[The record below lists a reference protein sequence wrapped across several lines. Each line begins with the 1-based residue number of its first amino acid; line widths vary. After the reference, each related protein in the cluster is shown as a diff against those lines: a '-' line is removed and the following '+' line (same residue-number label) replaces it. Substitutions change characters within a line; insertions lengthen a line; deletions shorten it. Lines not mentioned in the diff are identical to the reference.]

1 MILFDLIANNKKIST
16 KNTIRLETLQ
26 VIDIDTDIGIDNKIP
41 LPRLSAWQQ
50 KSFIKYKKS
59 KISFIFI
66 NHNILLDVNET
77 PYFNNKQCMC
87 RIVTIM
93 IDNNYIVTSNITI
106 V

>member
-1 MILFDLIANNKKIST
+1 M
-16 KNTIRLETLQ
+16 
-26 VIDIDTDIGIDNKIP
+26 
-41 LPRLSAWQQ
+41 PRLSAWQQ
-50 KSFIKYKKS
+50 KSVIKYKKS

-66 NHNILLDVNET
+66 NYNILLDVNET

>member
-1 MILFDLIANNKKIST
+1 MQITKRYQQKKPT
-16 KNTIRLETLQ
+16 RLETLQ

-66 NHNILLDVNET
+66 NYNILLDVNET

-87 RIVTIM
+87 RIELQ
-93 IDNNYIVTSNITI
+93 
-106 V
+106 